1 MNLQIQNLNGIK
13 QNDGDE
19 YQQNTHRKSM
29 NGDDQQPSM
38 EYLLPSQIVK
48 PRVNKK
54 KKVSSARKNENQV
67 IEMKRDD
74 DNANSI

>member
-1 MNLQIQNLNGIK
+1 
-13 QNDGDE
+13 
-19 YQQNTHRKSM
+19 M